1 MNTTLRFTL
10 FVLLL
15 LSLALAGCGAP
26 ALPSGPD
33 APTLPPSPDT
43 PAPIPSI
50 NLPLVESPNLWFFY
64 FVDESFGWGT
74 TETKVVRTDD
84 GGVTWYDAT
93 PPGLDFVGYSSN
105 AFLDAA
111 TAWILNDSGVLY
123 RTTDGGSSWTSSLAP
138 FSYAG
143 LQFLDA
149 SNGFAMADLGAGA
162 GSQGVAI
169 YKTTDGGATWQV
181 VFQHEPGAD
190 KSLPLGGQKYGFT
203 FLNASRGWIGGSIP
217 MDNYIYLYVT
227 QDGGATW
234 SEAGL
239 TLPAGYESAQTG
251 NYAPIFFS
259 ANDGI
264 LPVNLV
270 LPAEPGIAAVFFIT
284 HDGGLTWTPGQVIPG
299 GRPASLYSAN
309 GIVAWGG
316 GPFYVSRDGG
326 QTWGTVMPD
335 TDFTDLL
342 SDVQFVNANTGW
354 ALTTHDGTDTSLY
367 RTSDGGATWVLLIP

>member
-1 MNTTLRFTL
+1 MKNTLHVTF
-10 FVLLL
+10 FVLLT
-15 LSLALAGCGAP
+15 LSLALAGCGTP
-26 ALPSGPD
+26 GLPSGPD
-33 APTLPPSPDT
+33 APTLLPP
-43 PAPIPSI
+43 IK
-50 NLPLVESPNLWFFY
+50 LPLVESPNLWFFY
-64 FVDESFGWGT
+64 FMDESFGWGT

-93 PPGLDFVGYSSN
+93 PPGLDFVGYN
-105 AFLDAA
+105 ANVFLDVK
-111 TAWILNDSGVLY
+111 TAWMLSDNVLY
-123 RTTDGGSSWTSSLAP
+123 HTTDGGSSWTSSPVP

-169 YKTTDGGATWQV
+169 YKTTDGGATWQT

-234 SEAGL
+234 SETNLA
-239 TLPAGYESAQTG
+239 LPPGYESAQTG

-259 ANDGI
+259 ANDGV
-264 LPVNLV
+264 LPVNMV
-270 LPAEPGIAAVFFIT
+270 LPADPGIATVFFIT
-284 HDGGLTWTPGQVIPG
+284 HDGGLTWTPGQAIPS
-299 GRPASLYSAN
+299 GRPASLYSVN
-309 GIVAWGG
+309 DIVAWGG
-316 GPFYVSRDGG
+316 GPFYVSHDGG
-326 QTWGTVMPD
+326 QTWATVTPD
-335 TDFTDLL
+335 TDFADLL
-342 SDVQFVNANTGW
+342 SDMQFVNANTGW
-354 ALTTHDGTDTSLY
+354 VLATHDGTDTSLY
-367 RTSDGGATWVLLIP
+367 RTSNGGSTWTLLIP